1 MHNDH
6 PTHACRSRAPTSGPP
21 TILVVDDEEIMRDLL
36 TRILMRAGYAVV
48 AETDG
53 DKGLRRFREGDID
66 IVITDMM
73 MPAMNGLELIEAL
86 TQESPDV
93 RVVAVSGIDSR
104 TQFLKRALE
113 LGAKA
118 TLLKPV
124 GRADLVKTVAR
135 VLS

>member
-1 MHNDH
+1 MHNGD
-6 PTHACRSRAPTSGPP
+6 PMNAPEGQAPPNGRP
-21 TILVVDDEEIMRDLL
+21 TILIVDDEETMRDLL
-36 TRILMRAGYAVV
+36 TRILIRAGYAAV

-53 DKGLRRFREGDID
+53 DKGLQRFREGGID
-66 IVITDMM
+66 VVITDMM

-86 TQESPDV
+86 TQESPEV

-104 TQFLKRALE
+104 TRFLKRALE

-124 GRADLVKTVAR
+124 GRDDLVKTVER
-135 VLS
+135 ILG